1 MKLKR
6 PEFPSPEEQL
16 PSQLP
21 SSLGFSL
28 WVSLGLSGVY
38 VGFRLIFGGP
48 VGSQLLYEWLAFLGI
63 GFLILIATL
72 EWFVFRQLKDLN
84 FLNQQEIQKL
94 KNLETYRREFLGEV
108 SHELKTPIFAV
119 QGFIHTLIDGAIND
133 EKVRIKFLKK
143 AMRNADRLSSLVEDL
158 LIITQ
163 AESGEMEIRPTE
175 FSVYDLIYDVV
186 DSIDYKFSKKN
197 RNISCRISPN
207 GLEDVLVYADRERI
221 HQVMTNLIDNAIKY
235 GGSDGEVGII
245 IQERDQKV
253 LVSVG
258 DNGPGIEAEHL
269 DKIFRR
275 FYRVDKSR
283 SREKGGTGLGLSICK
298 HLMEVHGE
306 HIWVESEVGQGTTF
320 TFSLKQTGV
329 E

>member
-1 MKLKR
+1 MKSQ
-6 PEFPSPEEQL
+6 PTEFHPPEEQL

-21 SSLGFSL
+21 SSLGFAL
-28 WVSLGLSGVY
+28 WVSLGLSGIY

-48 VGSQLLYEWLAFLGI
+48 LGSQLLYEWLAFFGI

-235 GGSDGEVGII
+235 GGNDGEVGIT

-306 HIWVESEVGQGTTF
+306 HIWVESKVGQGTTF